1 MNPTAKQ
8 RRQIA
13 GWIKKWQRR
22 MLLDSWRVSGPDF
35 AERTRPDES
44 LTVFVE
50 SVVDP
55 AYTTIKMTVFPEFWS
70 LTEPEQERWIVHELA
85 HGPVAALG
93 EMAQRAVRR
102 RQAIKQ
108 DANRAEESLVEW
120 IANTAWRAYGG
131 R

>member
-1 MNPTAKQ
+1 VTPTAKQ

-13 GWIKKWQRR
+13 GWIRKWQRR
-22 MLLDSWRVSGPDF
+22 LLLQSWRVADPVFSERSCPDD
-35 AERTRPDES
+35 T

-55 AYTTIKMTVFPEFWS
+55 AYTSINMTVYPEFWA
-70 LTEPEQERWIVHELA
+70 LPEPEQERWIVHELA

-108 DANRAEESLVEW
+108 DTDRAEEALVEW